1 MKAIDEVSRSKNGK
15 IKEFSFTIFLKRWH
29 NLDNNKVKGDNAM
42 PRYVKYCLCPNSYQL
57 MFDRS
62 NHLCDKKESKNKLYN
77 KDGSNKVIYNN
88 R

>member
-42 PRYVKYCLCPNSYQL
+42 PRYVKYCLCPNSY
-57 MFDRS
+57 
-62 NHLCDKKESKNKLYN
+62 
-77 KDGSNKVIYNN
+77 
-88 R
+88 